1 MQDLM
6 TGEKSLIDLK
16 QLNPKIINSHIRETK
31 EMMLMYDCGIKE
43 VKTKLE
49 ILNNEFQVQKERNPI
64 EYLKS
69 RVKSLESIVMKLHK
83 KGYSL
88 SVENAMRELNAA
100 MLKKQDDITVIL
112 EKDYIKNPKPNGY
125 RSYHMVLEV
134 PVFFSQK
141 KQNVRVEV
149 QIRTI
154 AMDFWASLEHK
165 LYYKET
171 DVTSE
176 EISARLK
183 KCADVIAE
191 TDIEMQS
198 IRDVV
203 EEWENT
209 KKNEI

>member
-88 SVENAMRELNAA
+88 SVENAMRELNDIAGIRVICSFIDDIYDVAA

-141 KQNVRVEV
+141 KQNVN
-149 QIRTI
+149 QNDCYGLLGKFRT
-154 AMDFWASLEHK
+154 
-165 LYYKET
+165 
-171 DVTSE
+171 
-176 EISARLK
+176 
-183 KCADVIAE
+183 
-191 TDIEMQS
+191 
-198 IRDVV
+198 
-203 EEWENT
+203 
-209 KKNEI
+209 